1 MRERGPLNTGV
12 SVPTKRRVKIGVWMY
27 VLVFVLVVIAL
38 IYVLAA
44 NAAAGNALSQGRTPL
59 GEAALAFVQST
70 LRISA
75 ANPIFPLLALASA
88 FLLGGL
94 HAMTPGHN
102 KTLTGVYLVGSRA
115 RLRHAVLI
123 GMATAFSHT
132 ASALVIGT
140 LALSTAGQIASAQY
154 LRWVGLP
161 SGILTVCL
169 GGWLLRRYLR
179 GGSAHPHSHD
189 HDHDHSQDHIH
200 DHDHPHDHHK
210 HSHDHT
216 APDRMT
222 LGGLVAMGLMHGIVP
237 TFDALAII
245 LIALTV
251 NQFLL
256 GVGLI
261 IAYSLGIAGV
271 LVAVGALFVRTQKV
285 LSDNPRF
292 DRVARRAPA
301 FAAIVVILLGL
312 SLVVRTLIA

>member
-1 MRERGPLNTGV
+1 MNTGV
-12 SVPTKRRVKIGVWMY
+12 TVPAKRRVKIGVWMY
-27 VLVFVLVVIAL
+27 VLVFLLVMIAL

-44 NAAAGNALSQGRTPL
+44 NAAVGNALSQGRTPL
-59 GEAALAFVQST
+59 GEAALAFVQNT

-75 ANPIFPLLALASA
+75 ANPIFPLLTLAAA

-102 KTLTGVYLVGSRA
+102 KTLTGAYLVGSRA

-179 GGSAHPHSHD
+179 GSSADLHSHD
-189 HDHDHSQDHIH
+189 HDHDHAH
-200 DHDHPHDHHK
+200 DQDHPHDHHK

-237 TFDALAII
+237 TIDALAII

-261 IAYSLGIAGV
+261 AAYSLGIAGV
-271 LVAVGALFVRTQKV
+271 LVAVGALFVRTQKA
-285 LSDNPRF
+285 LSDNPHF

>member
-1 MRERGPLNTGV
+1 MPMRERGPVNT
-12 SVPTKRRVKIGVWMY
+12 SVTAPAKRRIKIGGWVY
-27 VLVFVLVVIAL
+27 VFIFLPVAIAL

-75 ANPIFPLLALASA
+75 ASPIFPLLALAAA

-94 HAMTPGHN
+94 HALTPGHN
-102 KTLTGVYLVGSRA
+102 KTLTGAYLVGSRA

-140 LALSTAGQIASAQY
+140 LALSTAGQIASTQY
-154 LRWVGLP
+154 LRWIGLP
-161 SGILTVCL
+161 SGILTLCL
-169 GGWLLRRYLR
+169 GGWLLRRYVR
-179 GGSAHPHSHD
+179 GGSGHAHSYDHDHEHGHDHDHNYPHEYGHSHD
-189 HDHDHSQDHIH
+189 H
-200 DHDHPHDHHK
+200 P
-210 HSHDHT
+210 

-237 TFDALAII
+237 TIDALAII

-261 IAYSLGIAGV
+261 VAYSLGIASV
-271 LVAVGALFVRTQKV
+271 LIAVGALFVRTQKA